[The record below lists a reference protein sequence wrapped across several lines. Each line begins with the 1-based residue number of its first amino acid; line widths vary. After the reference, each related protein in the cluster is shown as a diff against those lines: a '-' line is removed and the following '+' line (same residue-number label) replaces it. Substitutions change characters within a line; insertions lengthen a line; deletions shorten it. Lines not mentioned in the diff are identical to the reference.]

1 MQYAPPPLFKQGA
14 PARVRVA
21 VYILAAIVMLMID
34 SRLNALVQV
43 RQTIGFV
50 LYPFQKAALMPRD
63 MLYGIGDYFTSVTS
77 LQEDVDV
84 LRKRELENALA
95 LQQAQQ
101 LESENAHLRQLLK
114 LNERLSVKS
123 IPAEILYDARTAY
136 ARKIV
141 LNRGSN
147 DDVVAGQ
154 PVIDENG
161 VIGQVTRVFLSTSE
175 VTLLTD
181 KDQAIP
187 VLAAR
192 TGIRSVAYGRGQSG
206 YLELRFMEANA
217 DVQPGDV
224 LVTSGIDGLYPPGLA
239 VGEVLD
245 VSDKA
250 SGSFN
255 YILCRPLA
263 GLDRNRQVLVLLTDT
278 NIAPRP
284 PEEGEAQADSKK
296 RRGGDV
302 AAARR
307 KAGVR

>member
-34 SRLNALVQV
+34 SRLHALVQV
-43 RQTIGFV
+43 RQAIGFV

-77 LQEDVDV
+77 LQEEVDV
-84 LRKRELENALA
+84 LRKRELENAQA

-123 IPAEILYDARTAY
+123 IPAEILYDARTSY
-136 ARKIV
+136 ARKVI

-147 DDVVAGQ
+147 EGVVAGQ

-161 VIGQVTRVFLSTSE
+161 VIGQITRVFLSTSE

-192 TGIRSVAYGRGQSG
+192 SGIRSVAYGRGQSG

-217 DVQPGDV
+217 DIQQGDV

-263 GLDRNRQVLVLLTDT
+263 GLDKNRQVLILLTDT
-278 NIAPRP
+278 HVVPRP
-284 PEEGEAQADSKK
+284 PEEDKNEKSGKK